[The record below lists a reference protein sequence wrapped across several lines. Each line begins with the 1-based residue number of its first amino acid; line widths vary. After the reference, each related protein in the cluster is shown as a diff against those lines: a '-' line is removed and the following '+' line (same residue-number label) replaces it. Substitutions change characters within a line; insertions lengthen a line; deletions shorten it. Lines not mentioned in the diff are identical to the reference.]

1 MNDSTA
7 SSIENLETEA
17 SASASTQESSSPSFS
32 EDSSFLDGLMGATE
46 KEDSTS
52 DTTTTS
58 AEETTQDEPAPKE
71 TETDPDLADLPKT
84 ASERTKADW
93 KKAKEAKRAVESERD
108 KLKAELE
115 ELRRQPASTQNTA
128 DIEAVR
134 KELESYKQ
142 RLESYEQE
150 MAVVD
155 VTRTEEYRTNIAQ
168 PLAVAEQTIQEFAS
182 KYELS
187 IPQIAAA
194 AMKDNVLE
202 RNALLAEMAAN
213 MNEFD
218 KMDFRKTIDD
228 ARSLYLRSEKAKA
241 EAKNALKF
249 VEEKRQKEM
258 SQKQEQE
265 KTLRSE
271 ASKKVWDS
279 LTKTLP
285 ESLRSDEKAMAALAK
300 DAIESDILSAPPEIQ
315 AYATQAAV
323 LLPTYKTQ
331 LDAAMKE
338 IADLKASIAKR
349 SGAMPKAK
357 SGSIPVASG
366 EDEPADFMSG
376 LDAAMNS
383 R

>member
-46 KEDSTS
+46 KEDSAA
-52 DTTTTS
+52 TTTP
-58 AEETTQDEPAPKE
+58 EETTQDEPAAKE
-71 TETDPDLADLPKT
+71 TEADPDLADLPKT

-108 KLKAELE
+108 KLKSELE
-115 ELRRQPASTQNTA
+115 DLRRQPASTQNTA
-128 DIEAVR
+128 EIEAV
-134 KELESYKQ
+134 KQELESYKQ

-168 PLAVAEQTIQEFAS
+168 PLAVAEQTIQEFAN

-202 RNALLAEMAAN
+202 RNALLAEMASN

-241 EAKNALKF
+241 DAKNALKF

-285 ESLRSDEKAMAALAK
+285 ESLRSDEKAMAILAK

-323 LLPTYKTQ
+323 LLPTYKAQ
-331 LDAAMKE
+331 LDAALKE
-338 IADLKASIAKR
+338 VADLKASIAKR

>member
-1 MNDSTA
+1 MNDSSA
-7 SSIENLETEA
+7 ANIENLESEA
-17 SASASTQESSSPSFS
+17 SASASEQSSSSFS

-46 KEDSTS
+46 QDSS
-52 DTTTTS
+52 TTP
-58 AEETTQDEPAPKE
+58 EETPSSDESSTPEEPAAKE
-71 TETDPDLADLPKT
+71 TEADPDLADLPKT
-84 ASERTKADW
+84 ASERTQADW

-128 DIEAVR
+128 DIDAI
-134 KELESYKQ
+134 KQELDSYKQ

-168 PLAVAEQTIQEFAS
+168 PLDVAEQTIQEFAN

-202 RNALLAEMAAN
+202 RNALLAEMASG

-241 EAKNALKF
+241 DAKNALKF

-258 SQKQEQE
+258 TQKQEQE

-271 ASKKVWDS
+271 ASKKVWES

-285 ESLRSDEKAMAALAK
+285 ESLRSDEKAMASLAK
-300 DAIESDILSAPPEIQ
+300 DAMESDLMSAPPEIQ

-323 LLPTYKTQ
+323 LLPTYKAQ
-331 LDAAMKE
+331 LDAALKE
-338 IADLKASIAKR
+338 VADLKASIAKR

-357 SGSIPVASG
+357 SGSIPVASSS
-366 EDEPADFMSG
+366 EEPEDFMSG
-376 LDAAMNS
+376 LEAALS
-383 R
+383 IRK

>member
-17 SASASTQESSSPSFS
+17 SASASPQESSSPSFS

-52 DTTTTS
+52 ATTP
-58 AEETTQDEPAPKE
+58 EETTQDEPAAKE
-71 TETDPDLADLPKT
+71 TEADPDLADLPKT

-108 KLKAELE
+108 KLKSELE
-115 ELRRQPASTQNTA
+115 ELRRQPASTQNSA
-128 DIEAVR
+128 EIEAV
-134 KELESYKQ
+134 KQELESYKQ

-168 PLAVAEQTIQEFAS
+168 PLAVAEQTIQEFAN

-202 RNALLAEMAAN
+202 RNALLAEMASN

-241 EAKNALKF
+241 DAKNALKF

-258 SQKQEQE
+258 SQRQEQE

-285 ESLRSDEKAMAALAK
+285 ESLRSDEKAMAILAK

-323 LLPTYKTQ
+323 LLPTYKAQ

-376 LDAAMNS
+376 LDAAMNL

>member
-52 DTTTTS
+52 ATTTTT
-58 AEETTQDEPAPKE
+58 EETPQDEPATKE
-71 TETDPDLADLPKT
+71 TEADPDLADLPKT

-115 ELRRQPASTQNTA
+115 DLRRQPASTQNTA
-128 DIEAVR
+128 EIEAV
-134 KELESYKQ
+134 KQELESYKQ

-168 PLAVAEQTIQEFAS
+168 PLAVAEQTIQEFAN

-202 RNALLAEMAAN
+202 RNALLAEMASN

-241 EAKNALKF
+241 DAKNALKF

-285 ESLRSDEKAMAALAK
+285 ESLRSDEKAMAILAK

-323 LLPTYKTQ
+323 LLPTYKAQ

-366 EDEPADFMSG
+366 EDEPVDFMSG